1 MAYDQFYGVDDAYL
15 LDHLLE
21 YPTDEEN
28 AADIGLTVEEMAALE
43 A

>member
-1 MAYDQFYGVDDAYL
+1 MAYDQFYGVEDEPMLA
-15 LDHLLE
+15 HLLE
-21 YPTDEEN
+21 YPTDEEI